1 MDREIK
7 FEYGFNS
14 VNGIVKKKYYINE
27 IPFMFQKCDIWNAL
41 PLVYVRQFTGLTD
54 KNGVEIYEGD
64 IIQDIIV
71 GMKSKII
78 FTDYANFGIKSLQ
91 GVKGLEYDVID
102 PAWTETSVTVIGNIY
117 ENPELL

>member
-1 MDREIK
+1 MNREIK

-27 IPFMFQKCDIWNAL
+27 IPFMLQKCDIWNVL
-41 PLVYVRQFTGLTD
+41 PLVYVRQFTGLKD

-64 IIQDIIV
+64 ICKHKEDV
-71 GMKSKII
+71 AKIKFWEGSFI
-78 FTDYANFGIKSLQ
+78 YAKHHMHSYSLTNFACCRTF
-91 GVKGLEYDVID
+91 E
-102 PAWTETSVTVIGNIY
+102 VIGNIH